1 MGTESDLLFR
11 HALPDDLP
19 ALLTIYDNARRFMRQ
34 NGNKT
39 QWPDGYPSEQ
49 ILLHD
54 INSQQMYVATDPTGR
69 RILAA
74 FSLIIGADP
83 SYAVIE
89 EGRWIDDT
97 SPYATIHR
105 LVSTGVRPRI
115 SDDCIT
121 FCRAIMPNLRIDTHR
136 QNRPMLEAIER
147 NGFKYCGII
156 YVDDGTPRLAF
167 QTDNK

>member
-1 MGTESDLLFR
+1 MDAEQCIAFR
-11 HALPDDLP
+11 HATPDDLP
-19 ALLTIYDNARRFMRQ
+19 ALLAIYDNARRFMRR
-34 NGNKT
+34 NGNLT
-39 QWPDGYPSEQ
+39 QWPEGYPSEE

-54 INSQQMYVATDPTGR
+54 IDNNHMYVATDPTGR
-69 RILAA
+69 DILAA
-74 FSLIIGADP
+74 FSLTVGADP

-105 LVSTGVRPRI
+105 LVSTGARPRI

-136 QNRPMLEAIER
+136 HNRPMLDAIER

-156 YVDDGTPRLAF
+156 YVADGTPRLAF
-167 QTDNK
+167 QTETR